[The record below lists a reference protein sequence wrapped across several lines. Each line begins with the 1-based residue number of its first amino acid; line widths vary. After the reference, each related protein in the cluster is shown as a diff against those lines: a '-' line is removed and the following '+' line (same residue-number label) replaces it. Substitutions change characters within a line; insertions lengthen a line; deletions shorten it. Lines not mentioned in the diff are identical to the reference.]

1 MIVIN
6 VHFFLPHISILAAF
20 VVYVC
25 SLILFFF
32 FFCFSLSNSLN
43 LHSSSMP
50 FIPIKLFLFFLFI
63 FFKLWK
69 HNVFGGYSCILSKK
83 TTFWI
88 FPFHV
93 TNHFGVWLC
102 SPCPEYR
109 TIRQADGT
117 RIRSCIYSLDSRP
130 YYRNS
135 LRNFS
140 FVFDMANALPP
151 ALPVKQHIAAIDID
165 AHS

>member
-1 MIVIN
+1 MAFYFNLSTIV
-6 VHFFLPHISILAAF
+6 FHISILAAS

-25 SLILFFF
+25 SLIFFF
-32 FFCFSLSNSLN
+32 FSFSVFPLHIPQTLLCPLFHWFLIFLLKKKKNS
-43 LHSSSMP
+43 P
-50 FIPIKLFLFFLFI
+50 PFLFGRFLCVSSQNFNLPPSRAL
-63 FFKLWK
+63 F
-69 HNVFGGYSCILSKK
+69 
-83 TTFWI
+83 
-88 FPFHV
+88 
-93 TNHFGVWLC
+93 FGVRLS

-109 TIRQADGT
+109 TIRQADGA

>member
-1 MIVIN
+1 MAFYFNLSTIV
-6 VHFFLPHISILAAF
+6 FHISILAAS

-25 SLILFFF
+25 SLIFFF
-32 FFCFSLSNSLN
+32 FLFFPCTFLKPS
-43 LHSSSMP
+43 
-50 FIPIKLFLFFLFI
+50 FIPLIPYLFIKKKKNSPPFLFGRFLCVSSQNFNLPPSRAL
-63 FFKLWK
+63 F
-69 HNVFGGYSCILSKK
+69 
-83 TTFWI
+83 
-88 FPFHV
+88 
-93 TNHFGVWLC
+93 FGVRLC

-109 TIRQADGT
+109 TIRQADGA

>member
-1 MIVIN
+1 MAFYFNLSTIV
-6 VHFFLPHISILAAF
+6 FHISILAAS

-25 SLILFFF
+25 SLIFFFF
-32 FFCFSLSNSLN
+32 FFCFSLA
-43 LHSSSMP
+43 HSSNPPLS
-50 FIPIKLFLFFLFI
+50 FIPLIPYLFIKKKKNSPPFLFGRFLCVSSQNFNLPPSRAL
-63 FFKLWK
+63 F
-69 HNVFGGYSCILSKK
+69 
-83 TTFWI
+83 
-88 FPFHV
+88 
-93 TNHFGVWLC
+93 FGVRLC

-109 TIRQADGT
+109 TIRQADGA